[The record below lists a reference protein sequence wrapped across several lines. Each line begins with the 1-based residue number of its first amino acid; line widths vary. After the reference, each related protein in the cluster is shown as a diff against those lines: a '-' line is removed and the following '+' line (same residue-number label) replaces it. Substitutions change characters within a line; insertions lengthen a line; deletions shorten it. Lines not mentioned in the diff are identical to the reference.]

1 LLDRTTGLLD
11 RTTGLLDRTTGLL
24 DRTTGLLDRTTG
36 LLVAWLV
43 PPAVGAMGR
52 GLRAALVL
60 ALLGTA
66 CATAPPAL
74 AETYQITD
82 LFGTGVDNS
91 GALISQGQ
99 SDPHYTITK
108 VQFLSGTTG
117 PGYPPTTDSTWLGAP
132 KAYRI
137 DQWAPNN
144 IAAARPSQWVAPNG
158 ATEALPPFTP
168 TGQFVDA
175 PVAQYYAYQTTFTIP
190 DSEWESATIS
200 GQWVADNTGTGIFLN
215 GSRIDALASWSY
227 TSDNTTGTLFRSG
240 VNTLEF
246 RVRNLIESAGDFA
259 NPTGLQVTMVAAY
272 YTATPVPEPSVAIL
286 GAMGVA
292 TAVGF
297 RTPSLRR
304 RLAGSGRGRQS
315 RQAPQRRAQRG
326 FGSLSWQRRAA
337 AGTADDA
344 ATDPGRATGWQA
356 ASAPTWAP
364 RRTVWG
370 ARSSSPKGRRG
381 R

>member
-1 LLDRTTGLLD
+1 M
-11 RTTGLLDRTTGLL
+11 
-24 DRTTGLLDRTTG
+24 
-36 LLVAWLV
+36 
-43 PPAVGAMGR
+43 GAMGR
-52 GLRAALVL
+52 GLRAALVV
-60 ALLGTA
+60 ALLATA

-117 PGYPPTTDSTWLGAP
+117 PGYPPPSDSTWLGAP

-168 TGQFVDA
+168 TGQYVDA

-190 DSEWESATIS
+190 DSKWESATIS
-200 GQWVADNTGTGIFLN
+200 GQWIADNIGTGIFLN

-246 RVRNLIESAGDFA
+246 RVRNLIESPGDFA
-259 NPTGLQVTMVAAY
+259 NPTGLQVTMTAAY
-272 YTATPVPEPSVAIL
+272 YLATPVPEPSVAIL

-292 TAVGF
+292 TVVGF
-297 RTPSLRR
+297 KTPSVRR
-304 RLAGSGRGRQS
+304 RLTGRSRGKQS
-315 RQAPQRRAQRG
+315 HAAPQQRSQRG
-326 FGSLSWQRRAA
+326 FGSRSWHRRPVS
-337 AGTADDA
+337 GTADLA
-344 ATDPGRATGWQA
+344 AAETGRVSGWQPP
-356 ASAPTWAP
+356 SAPTWAP
-364 RRTVWG
+364 QRTLWG
-370 ARSSSPKGRRG
+370 ARSSSPRAGRG
-381 R
+381 H